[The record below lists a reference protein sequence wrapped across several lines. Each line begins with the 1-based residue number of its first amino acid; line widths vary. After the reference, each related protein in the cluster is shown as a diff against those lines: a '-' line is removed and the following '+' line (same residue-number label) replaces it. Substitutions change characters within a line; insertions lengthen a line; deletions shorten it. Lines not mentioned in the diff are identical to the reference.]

1 MSILHDVPVQ
11 LHLLHF
17 LHQSEDSSFEVGLET
32 NIVLKDQCFIH
43 LHVHHLGKREREKHL
58 VGRMGDGERGG
69 YYIQRKKTFK
79 NLLLET
85 KVTDEK
91 NMGHWCS
98 EFQSEKVK
106 LVLDL

>member
-1 MSILHDVPVQ
+1 
-11 LHLLHF
+11 
-17 LHQSEDSSFEVGLET
+17 
-32 NIVLKDQCFIH
+32 
-43 LHVHHLGKREREKHL
+43 
-58 VGRMGDGERGG
+58 MGDGERGG